1 MRNGGGQQG
10 KNGSEKKANKSTSN
24 KIFGERA
31 TFFFSINSVTR
42 KFHVVV
48 VQDNGKEMY
57 RKVCCSCKVLFLL
70 LIRLLRLTL
79 CFFKGPEFRK
89 FLLTK
94 LINAE
99 LAAYNSAKFTKLRVS
114 TNLL

>member
-1 MRNGGGQQG
+1 MVAVS
-10 KNGSEKKANKSTSN
+10 KVKMAVKKKRRAQVTKSLVSA
-24 KIFGERA
+24 RH
-31 TFFFSINSVTR
+31 FFFSINCVTR